1 MWVGLALLW
10 GCAPA
15 YAVETKPVM
24 QPVLTPPAPNADTPA
39 VKMPSLMA
47 HAPQGRDVAQV
58 DDEGL
63 IVPLASGDKLP
74 PAEFLRQFSS
84 FLDNPT
90 VPQPIPPHLFQ
101 NFWLQWGMVTT
112 RYKPDGGELRFTY
125 ANKIAAEAL
134 ATGEYPFP
142 EGSVLAKIG
151 AKAMLDP
158 GFSSSLVPGSIE
170 RVQVMLKKA
179 NDPNARDGWVYA
191 LYTQKY
197 RGQLTKDEINAC
209 QACHLLVPERD
220 MVFSQPFPTAFGATL
235 ANMTAAEPFVDK
247 FKLVALEKL
256 KPALQDIVRQQKPVP
271 TQVMLLEMPTFSGT
285 IFESREITMRL
296 TRKNKIPYVLTSPDG
311 AEFLIN
317 ILDGDKGCVNAYN
330 TVSNPPPINW
340 KAVVGQ
346 PQPRPP
352 PRLKDGKPMTT
363 MRHNCLVEQ

>member
-1 MWVGLALLW
+1 MFKTFRNVAWVGLAMLL
-10 GCAPA
+10 GSVPV
-15 YAVETKPVM
+15 YALETKPVTR
-24 QPVLTPPAPNADTPA
+24 PVLTPPAPNANTPA
-39 VKMPSLMA
+39 VKMPPSASRM
-47 HAPQGRDVAQV
+47 

-63 IVPLASGDKLP
+63 IVPLASGDRLP

-84 FLDNPT
+84 FLDQPT

-142 EGSVLAKIG
+142 EGAILAKIG

-170 RVQVMLKKA
+170 RVQIMLKKA

-235 ANMTAAEPFVDK
+235 ANMTAAEPFADK

-271 TQVMLLEMPTFSGT
+271 SQVMLLEMPTFSGT
-285 IFESREITMRL
+285 IFESREITMRM
-296 TRKNKIPYVLTSPDG
+296 
-311 AEFLIN
+311 
-317 ILDGDKGCVNAYN
+317 NAYN

-352 PRLKDGKPMTT
+352 PMMKDGKPMTI